1 MSKRYDFLR
10 TTTDD
15 KQADYV
21 IDAVKKEYGGREDWI
36 IGEIKKEPLSNGE
49 VQVTVELTKLKP
61 EEINDRR
68 MSM

>member
-1 MSKRYDFLR
+1 MGNRYDFVK
-10 TTTDD
+10 TTTDE

-21 IDAVKKEYGGREDWI
+21 IEAVEKEYGGREDWI
-36 IGEIKKEPLSNGE
+36 IGEVKKESLSNGE
-49 VQVTVELTKLKP
+49 VKVTVELTKLKP